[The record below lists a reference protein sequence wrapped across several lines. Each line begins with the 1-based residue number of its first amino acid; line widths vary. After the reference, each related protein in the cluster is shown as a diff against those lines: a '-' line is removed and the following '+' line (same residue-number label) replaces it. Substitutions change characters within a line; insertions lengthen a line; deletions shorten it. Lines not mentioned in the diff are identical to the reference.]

1 MAHPAP
7 IKRRLRL
14 VILLASLT
22 VMVLTSAGF
31 IISELVASRRD
42 LEQNVRMAAQMIA
55 DQATS
60 SLMYRDEADA
70 REVLSSLRFVAHIES
85 AALYNTNGHL
95 FAYYPT
101 NASPSR
107 FPAEPPA
114 YRKRIRGGILKWAEP
129 VMQLDRR
136 AGTLYI
142 ESNLGPVYERLHVY
156 VVIGALVMS
165 GSLLVAYFLSNS
177 LQKGIS
183 QPILQLAET
192 ARIISE
198 RHDYTVR
205 ARKLGEDE
213 VGLLTDA
220 FNHMLGQ
227 IQDNEA
233 ALRDSAERLQLAL
246 QASQT
251 GAWDWHIQGNRMSWD
266 PSMYHQFGLRAGQF
280 EGSFE
285 GFLRAIHP
293 EDRPAVQQAVQ
304 RAIEQHQELN
314 VELRVIWPDGSV
326 HFLVNR
332 GKALYNDH
340 GQPVRM
346 TGVSI
351 EITER
356 KRAEEAH
363 ALVAAIV
370 ASSEDAI
377 IGKDLEGRV
386 ISWNA
391 GAARMFGYAAEEI
404 LGQSVTLLTA
414 PDRPHEESEILARI
428 RKGEHVTHY
437 ETVRMRKDG
446 QPVCVSLSVSPIRNR
461 SGKVVG
467 VSSICRDITEQKRA
481 EEVLAHQAN
490 VLREQAQLLD
500 LANVLA
506 RDARGRI
513 ILWSAGMEQM
523 CGWSRAEALGK
534 MSHQLLATEFPEP
547 LEQIMAR
554 VLQEGQWTGELV
566 HRRRNGERLIVATC
580 WVVHKDQQG
589 QIMAVLEVS
598 NDITGRKQAEEEIR
612 RLNAELE
619 ARVRERTAELTEANH
634 ELEAFTYSVSHDLR
648 APLRHIDAFA
658 RIVEEELTGEAS
670 PTLRNYINR
679 IRKGTQTM
687 GRLVDDL
694 LNLSRVGRAEL
705 GWQRVDLHSLV
716 EEVVSDLKAET
727 AQRQIDWRIGLLPTV
742 ECDPGLMRQVFAN
755 LLSNAVKYTRPRPHT
770 VVEVGQLLTQD
781 DHPLFV
787 RDNGVGFNMK
797 YVGKLFG
804 VFERLHRPDE
814 FEGTGIGLAIVR
826 RIILKHGGRVW
837 AEAEPDKGATF
848 YFTLPPGAHAASP
861 TGGTRPLPTRAQT
874 LPSNGLQSL

>member
-1 MAHPAP
+1 MAQHTP
-7 IKRRLRL
+7 IKRRLSL

-22 VMVLTSAGF
+22 VMLLTSAGF
-31 IISELVASRRD
+31 IISEVVASRRD
-42 LEQNVRMAAQMIA
+42 LERNVRMAAQMIA
-55 DQATS
+55 DQASS

-85 AALYNTNGHL
+85 AALYNTNGLL

-107 FPAEPPA
+107 FPAAPPA
-114 YRKRIRGGILKWAEP
+114 FRKRLRGGILKWAEP

-156 VVIGALVMS
+156 AVIGTLVMS

-227 IQDNEA
+227 IQDSEA

-251 GAWDWHIQGNRMSWD
+251 GTWDWHIQGNRMSCD
-266 PSMYHQFGLRAGQF
+266 PSMDHQFGLSAGQF
-280 EGSFE
+280 EGTFE

-356 KRAEEAH
+356 KRSEEAH
-363 ALVAAIV
+363 ALMAAIV

-377 IGKDLEGRV
+377 IGKDLQGRV

-391 GAARMFGYAAEEI
+391 GAARMFGYSAEEI
-404 LGQSVTLLTA
+404 LGQPATVLTA
-414 PDRPHEESEILARI
+414 PDRPNEESEILARI
-428 RKGEHVTHY
+428 RRGEHLNHY
-437 ETVRMRKDG
+437 ETVRIRKDG

-461 SGKVVG
+461 AGEVVG
-467 VSSICRDITEQKRA
+467 VSSISRDITERKR
-481 EEVLAHQAN
+481 
-490 VLREQAQLLD
+490 
-500 LANVLA
+500 
-506 RDARGRI
+506 
-513 ILWSAGMEQM
+513 
-523 CGWSRAEALGK
+523 
-534 MSHQLLATEFPEP
+534 
-547 LEQIMAR
+547 
-554 VLQEGQWTGELV
+554 
-566 HRRRNGERLIVATC
+566 
-580 WVVHKDQQG
+580 
-589 QIMAVLEVS
+589 
-598 NDITGRKQAEEEIR
+598 AEEEIR

-619 ARVRERTAELTEANH
+619 ARVRERTAQLTETNH

-658 RIVEEELTGEAS
+658 RIVEEELTGEVS
-670 PTLRNYINR
+670 PTLRNYISR
-679 IRKGTQTM
+679 IRRGTQTM

-727 AQRQIDWRIGLLPTV
+727 AQRQIDWRVGPLPTV

-755 LLSNAVKYTRPRPHT
+755 LLSNAVKYTRPRPQA
-770 VVEVGQLLTQD
+770 VIEIGQLLTQD
-781 DHPLFV
+781 EHPLFV

-814 FEGTGIGLAIVR
+814 FEGTGIGLATVR
-826 RIILKHGGRVW
+826 RIILKHRGRVW

-848 YFTLPPGAHAASP
+848 YFTLAAGSHA
-861 TGGTRPLPTRAQT
+861 GTETAPNRPLQTREPA
-874 LPSNGLQSL
+874 LASKGQSL